1 MRDSVPV
8 PLPAPVS
15 DRLTMGSATPVG
27 RFAADLST
35 GRWRWSDETYRIHG
49 FEPSEVV
56 PSTAVVLAH
65 THPDHRER
73 VRGVLDHAVRTD
85 EPFATVHRIIDADGR
100 DHVVSVVG
108 EARPGP
114 SESSHEVTG
123 YVQDLTSTVK
133 EFAAEQADESIRAAA
148 RSRRDVEQA
157 KAIVAMLLD
166 VDDDVAFG
174 VLRHESDVTNTP
186 VRELSQDLVAR
197 ARETGRD
204 YCLSPDLLPRLLRS

>member
-1 MRDSVPV
+1 MRE
-8 PLPAPVS
+8 PAPS
-15 DRLTMGSATPVG
+15 PATSHLSLDGAAPVG

-49 FEPSEVV
+49 FEPAEVI

-65 THPDHRER
+65 THPEHREQ
-73 VRGVLDHAVRTD
+73 VRGVFDHAVRTD
-85 EPFATVHRIIDADGR
+85 EPFATVHRIVDADGH

-108 EARPGP
+108 EVRSGP
-114 SESSHEVTG
+114 SASSREVIG
-123 YVQDLTSTVK
+123 YVQDLTSTVR
-133 EFAAEQADESIRAAA
+133 EFAAEQAEESIRAAA